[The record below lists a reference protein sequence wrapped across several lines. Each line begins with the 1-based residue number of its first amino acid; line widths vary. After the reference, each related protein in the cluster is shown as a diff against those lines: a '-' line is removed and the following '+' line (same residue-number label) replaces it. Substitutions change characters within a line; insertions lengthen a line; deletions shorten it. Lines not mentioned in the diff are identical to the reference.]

1 MACGIDMDDWGCSD
15 VNEKVTGRGFSSMI
29 CTISHDRVDASV
41 LFHSFSFDCRYRAA
55 LERYSYKREKSI
67 PTQVASRFI
76 CLYLLRLV
84 HGIST
89 TSGTKVQPTKF
100 KYDA

>member
-1 MACGIDMDDWGCSD
+1 MDDWGCSD

-55 LERYSYKREKSI
+55 LERYI
-67 PTQVASRFI
+67 V
-76 CLYLLRLV
+76 
-84 HGIST
+84 IS
-89 TSGTKVQPTKF
+89 
-100 KYDA
+100 